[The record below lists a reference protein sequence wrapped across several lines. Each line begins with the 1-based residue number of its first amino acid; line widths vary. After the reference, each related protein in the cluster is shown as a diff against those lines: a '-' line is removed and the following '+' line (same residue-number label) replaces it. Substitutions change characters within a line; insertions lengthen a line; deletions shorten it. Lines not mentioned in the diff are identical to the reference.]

1 MLAKR
6 DIILKGV
13 AASSGIAIGKVF
25 FLEDDDFCVIRKE
38 VPTRDA
44 RETEKKRLN
53 NAIEKTRAELRVVY
67 TKIDE
72 VLGKNYARIADVHL
86 LILDDPIMKKDV
98 YELIDSGVN
107 AEYAV
112 FKVIDKIICS
122 FEFIE
127 DDYFR
132 ERKIDIQDIGK
143 KIIENLLDKQRKT
156 LASLEED
163 SIVVSHNL
171 TPADTM
177 TIREKLVKGFATDIG
192 GKTSHTIIVAQ
203 GLSIPAVVGLKAIS
217 SQARTGDVII
227 IDGNRCEVILSPTS
241 ETIAKYRKKYTLQ
254 LAKRKELEKLKNLSA
269 ETTDNHKVLIF
280 ANIDNPD
287 EIQSILSNGAMGV
300 GLYRTEFIYFNRDSM
315 PTEKDH
321 FENYSKVAKIM
332 SPYPT
337 VIRTFDLGGDKLTKM
352 GLLNVEHEKNPFLGL
367 RAIRLSLKY
376 PEIFID
382 QLRGVLRASAY
393 GKIRLMYPMISEIE
407 ELYEANKILNKV
419 KQDLRR
425 ENIGFDEQMEVGV
438 MIEVP
443 SAAMIIDIISKEVD
457 FVSIGTN
464 DLIQYTLAV
473 DRVNENVAG
482 LYDPLHPAILRF
494 IKRIIDESH
503 RTGITV
509 SICGEMAGDPY
520 YVPVLLGFGLDQFS
534 VSSAQIPEIKRVIR
548 SISFEDA
555 KKISEEVL
563 RCSSRD
569 SILKIINTIYTQ
581 Q

>member
-1 MLAKR
+1 MPAKW
-6 DIILKGV
+6 DIVLKGV
-13 AASSGIAIGKVF
+13 AASSGISIGKVF
-25 FLEDDDFCVIRKE
+25 SLEDDDFCVIRRE
-38 VPTRDA
+38 ILRSA
-44 RETEKKRLN
+44 RETEKKRL
-53 NAIEKTRAELRVVY
+53 ARAVEKTRTEFKIVY
-67 TKIDE
+67 AKIDE
-72 VLGKNYARIADVHL
+72 VLGKNYARIADAYL
-86 LILDDPIMKKDV
+86 LILDDPTMKKEV

-112 FKVIDKIICS
+112 FKVIDKIARS

-127 DDYFR
+127 NDYIR
-132 ERKIDIQDIGK
+132 ERKVDIQDIGR
-143 KIIENLLDKQRKT
+143 KIIENLLGKHRKT
-156 LASLEED
+156 LANLEED

-192 GKTSHTIIVAQ
+192 GKTSHTAIIAQ
-203 GLSIPAVVGLKAIS
+203 GLSIPAVVGLKVVS
-217 SQARTGDVII
+217 SQTKSGDIII
-227 IDGNRCEVILSPTS
+227 IDGNKGEVILSPTP
-241 ETIAKYRKKYTLQ
+241 ETMVKYKREYALQ
-254 LAKRKELEKLKNLSA
+254 FAKRRELEKLKNLSS

-280 ANIDNPD
+280 ANIDNSD
-287 EIQSILSNGAMGV
+287 EIESILSNGAMGI
-300 GLYRTEFIYFNRDSM
+300 GLYRTEFIYFNRGETM

-352 GLLNVEHEKNPFLGL
+352 GLLNVEQEKNPSLGL

-393 GKIRLMYPMISEIE
+393 GEIRLMYPMISGIE
-407 ELYEANKILNKV
+407 ELYEANKVLNKV
-419 KQDLRR
+419 KQDLKK
-425 ENIGFDEQMEVGV
+425 EHMEFDEKMKIGV

-443 SAAMIIDIISKEVD
+443 SAATIIDVIAKEVD

-494 IKRIIDESH
+494 IKKIIDESH
-503 RTGITV
+503 KVGITV
-509 SICGEMAGDPY
+509 SMCGEMAGNPY
-520 YVPVLLGFGLDQFS
+520 YAPVLLGFGLDQFS
-534 VSSAQIPEIKRVIR
+534 VSSAQILEIKKVIR
-548 SISFEDA
+548 GISFEDA
-555 KKISEEVL
+555 KKISEEIL
-563 RCSSRD
+563 KCGSRD
-569 SILKIINTIYTQ
+569 SILEIINTIHVK
-581 Q
+581 